1 MGEDFSVKMV
11 FWQPAQPVVLV
22 IDPSDRIVETQIQ
35 LKPERENSMVFLCF
49 CQGIKK
55 ERGIAHEEDVG

>member
-1 MGEDFSVKMV
+1 MGELFSVKIV
-11 FWQPAQPVVLV
+11 FWQPAQPVVFV
-22 IDPSDRIVETQIQ
+22 IDSSDRFENTQIQ

-55 ERGIAHEEDVG
+55 ERGIAQEVVSV